1 MKNGKIEYKEYKKL
15 VVHIRMTKSTKCLR
29 NDANKG
35 SRIDELSKIFY
46 NSIRNSINEYQAR

>member
-1 MKNGKIEYKEYKKL
+1 
-15 VVHIRMTKSTKCLR
+15 MTKSTKCLR